1 MSACKR
7 RLWFLIFALV
17 CIACRR
23 AVHAFVAPSTISTR
37 HQSYSYLPIV
47 ANRATDDS
55 SNNEVTLTNPADMRL
70 REIQSELKERNVSYA
85 DCFDRESLVKRLL
98 EARENHPVV
107 SVTVTEKE
115 DVAPPKPTESSHAPD
130 NDDIT
135 AKNDANTVS
144 LDADAEFDREITIT
158 ELRELRVKELKEK
171 LSEYKVRWGTF
182 NEKEQMVQALC
193 NAMEQRFVQSKNFSR
208 SGSITPGEVT
218 DVTES
223 VLIQEMG
230 WLESDLQNGVA
241 TKPATADGNDP
252 PHSPILLDIY
262 AIWCGPCEMVAPQL
276 EAAAAEL
283 GPTCRVMKI
292 DSDKYQRL
300 ASVLRIGALPSL
312 VYFDGGN
319 VSKEVKRVEGALM
332 KDGILDFVN
341 ECRSI
346 AS

>member
-1 MSACKR
+1 MNTRKK
-7 RLWFLIFALV
+7 LGPLIFIVA

-23 AVHAFVAPSTISTR
+23 QVYAFVAPPPAISISKITGQ
-37 HQSYSYLPIV
+37 QSYNHLLV
-47 ANRATDDS
+47 ANSVTDDS
-55 SNNEVTLTNPADMRL
+55 SNEATLTNPADMRL
-70 REIQSELKERNVSYA
+70 REIQNELKERNVSYA

-98 EARENHPVV
+98 EARENHPVMA
-107 SVTVTEKE
+107 VTEKE
-115 DVAPPKPTESSHAPD
+115 DVASPQPTESSIR
-130 NDDIT
+130 DDT
-135 AKNDANTVS
+135 AKDDATTIP
-144 LDADAEFDREITIT
+144 LGAEDEFDREATIS
-158 ELRELRVKELKEK
+158 ELRELRVKVLKEK

-193 NAMEQRFVQSKNFSR
+193 NAMEQRFVQSRNFSR
-208 SGSITPGEVT
+208 SGSIIPGEVT

-223 VLIQEMG
+223 VLLEEMG
-230 WLESDLQNGVA
+230 WLESDVQNGVA
-241 TKPATADGNDP
+241 TKPAAADGNEL

-262 AIWCGPCEMVAPQL
+262 TTWCGPCKMVAPQL

-283 GPTCRVMKI
+283 GPSCRIMKI

-300 ASVLRIGALPSL
+300 ASVLRIGGLPTL

-332 KDGILDFVN
+332 KDGILDLVN
-341 ECRSI
+341 ECGRM

>member
-1 MSACKR
+1 M
-7 RLWFLIFALV
+7 
-17 CIACRR
+17 
-23 AVHAFVAPSTISTR
+23 
-37 HQSYSYLPIV
+37 
-47 ANRATDDS
+47 
-55 SNNEVTLTNPADMRL
+55 
-70 REIQSELKERNVSYA
+70 SYA

-107 SVTVTEKE
+107 AVTEKE
-115 DVAPPKPTESSHAPD
+115 DVASPQPTESSTDAPS
-130 NDDIT
+130 NEDDT
-135 AKNDANTVS
+135 VKDDATTIS
-144 LDADAEFDREITIT
+144 LDADDEFDKEATIS
-158 ELRELRVKELKEK
+158 ELRELRVKVLKEK

-208 SGSITPGEVT
+208 SGSIIPGEVT

-223 VLIQEMG
+223 VLLEEMG
-230 WLESDLQNGVA
+230 WLESDVQNGVA
-241 TKPATADGNDP
+241 TKPAAADGNEL
-252 PHSPILLDIY
+252 PHSPILLDVY
-262 AIWCGPCEMVAPQL
+262 ATWCGPCKMVAPQL

-283 GPTCRVMKI
+283 GPSCRVMKI

-300 ASVLRIGALPSL
+300 ASVLRIGGLPTL

-332 KDGILDFVN
+332 KDGILDLVN
-341 ECRSI
+341 ECGSM

>member
-7 RLWFLIFALV
+7 LFFLIFSMVYL
-17 CIACRR
+17 ACRR
-23 AVHAFVAPSTISTR
+23 GVHSFVSPPSTISKISR
-37 HQSYSYLPIV
+37 QQYLPV
-47 ANRATDDS
+47 TNSVTDDS
-55 SNNEVTLTNPADMRL
+55 SHNNEATLTNPADMRL

-107 SVTVTEKE
+107 AVTEKE
-115 DVAPPKPTESSHAPD
+115 DVAPSPQPTETS
-130 NDDIT
+130 DDSVT
-135 AKNDANTVS
+135 KNDATTTVS
-144 LDADAEFDREITIT
+144 LDTEFDKEATIT

-171 LSEYKVRWGTF
+171 LSQYKVRWGTF

-193 NAMEQRFVQSKNFSR
+193 NAMEQRFIQSKNFSR

-223 VLIQEMG
+223 ELLQEMG
-230 WLESDLQNGVA
+230 WLESDVQNGVA
-241 TKPATADGNDP
+241 TKPATDESGM
-252 PHSPILLDIY
+252 PHPPILLDVY
-262 AIWCGPCEMVAPQL
+262 ATWCGPCKMVAPQL
-276 EAAAAEL
+276 EAAAQEL

-300 ASVLRIGALPSL
+300 ASVLRIGGLPSL

-332 KDGILDFVN
+332 KDGIVDFVN
-341 ECRSI
+341 ECGSI